1 MIKKLFLLG
10 VGLAA
15 GHVLEHRGLL
25 FARMLQAKHMLI
37 EEERQLARAVMQ
49 LTELREG
56 FNLWLE
62 TEEAQKMIRRQ
73 RDEIAEKRRA
83 AQEQAATS

>member
-1 MIKKLFLLG
+1 
-10 VGLAA
+10 
-15 GHVLEHRGLL
+15 
-25 FARMLQAKHMLI
+25 MLQAKHMLI

-62 TEEAQKMIRRQ
+62 TEEAQEMIRRQ
-73 RDEIAEKRRA
+73 RDEIAEKRRV